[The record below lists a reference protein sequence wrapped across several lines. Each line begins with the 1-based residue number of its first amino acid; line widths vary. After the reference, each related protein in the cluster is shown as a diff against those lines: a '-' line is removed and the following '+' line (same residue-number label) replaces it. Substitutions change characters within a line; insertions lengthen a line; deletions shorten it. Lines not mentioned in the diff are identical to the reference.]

1 MKTRGK
7 IRNPEAYAKAEIRR
21 VTCRRQMINGVSR
34 RISPIVR
41 KKFAGVLTAPSVMMV
56 WDILAQQGGI
66 DPDMKRVARRLGI
79 NLQDVMKEALDLT
92 IERGDIEMSDS
103 DSGEI
108 ILYIWPPMG
117 LEEISA
123 VFGDEEFAEAWP
135 IIMFLGFF
143 FADGV
148 L

>member
-1 MKTRGK
+1 
-7 IRNPEAYAKAEIRR
+7 
-21 VTCRRQMINGVSR
+21 
-34 RISPIVR
+34 
-41 KKFAGVLTAPSVMMV
+41 
-56 WDILAQQGGI
+56 
-66 DPDMKRVARRLGI
+66 MKRVARRLGI